1 MESVLGVWVGTIV
14 YNLFW
19 KGGGVLEI
27 KKGLIDWI
35 QDKDYKIYGF
45 LCHALIFLFLGW
57 VCFVFGGIKIWD
69 TFWELWKSFLFY
81 YPEKGIV
88 FGFISGVVHV
98 VRQPSGGGII
108 SWALIIYYG
117 FTTVGDTVMIGLDLY
132 RMVKDE
138 WNKKV
143 QSERDQEWQDAVTKA
158 FPDDNSVLEKV
169 KKYVNEQRQS

>member
-1 MESVLGVWVGTIV
+1 M
-14 YNLFW
+14 
-19 KGGGVLEI
+19 
-27 KKGLIDWI
+27 
-35 QDKDYKIYGF
+35 
-45 LCHALIFLFLGW
+45 
-57 VCFVFGGIKIWD
+57 
-69 TFWELWKSFLFY
+69 FY